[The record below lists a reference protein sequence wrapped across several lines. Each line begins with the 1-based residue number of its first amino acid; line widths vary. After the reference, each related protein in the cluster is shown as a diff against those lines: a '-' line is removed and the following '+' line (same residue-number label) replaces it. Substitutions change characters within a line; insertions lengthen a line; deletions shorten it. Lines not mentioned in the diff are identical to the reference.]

1 MEIKDKSVLV
11 LGGWG
16 LVGMAICRKLLEDQ
30 PREII
35 VCSLEKWQA
44 EEACEILSKEAGDVT
59 LTPIWGNVFVRQ
71 ELKDKTRDEILN
83 DQHNRN
89 YLIRDVF
96 HPLSEEILEQSFLFH
111 IIKKKRP
118 EIVVD
123 CVNSATALAYQ
134 DIYTSYINVNKELE
148 TAKTSGTAT
157 DSMLAE
163 MEKMVGTI
171 YLPQLIRHVQILY
184 EAMRRVKAHSYVKIG
199 TSGTGGMG
207 LNIPYTHSEEKPS
220 RVLLSKSAIA
230 GAHSML
236 LFLMGRTPDA
246 PFTKEI
252 KPAAAIAWKKIAYG
266 DITRGGKPIELFDCP
281 PENAETL
288 GNTFDR
294 QSSGNHKPLGDTLK
308 SVFVDTGEN
317 GIFSLGEFYTISALG
332 QMEYVTPEEIAQYA
346 IWEIKGGNTGAD
358 IISSLD
364 NAIMGPTYRAGYL
377 REPVL
382 RKMKALEQEHGVESV
397 AFELLGPPRLS
408 KLLYE
413 ANLLRRGFK
422 TMQQVMSTDPE
433 ELSNG
438 LEELIRQD
446 QDLRSKIISIGI
458 PILMKDGKSLLRG
471 PTIKIPPYR
480 GSDQFA
486 VTDKAIDNWA
496 SDGWVDLRP
505 ENMKRWQERFRKI
518 QQEIDQVPEDDT
530 SSRYHRDRQY
540 WLEDTEIHIGK
551 VVSWIF
557 IIEEEGLR
565 IKS

>member
-1 MEIKDKSVLV
+1 MEIKNKSVLV

-16 LVGMAICRKLLEDQ
+16 LVGMAICRKLLEDK
-30 PREII
+30 PKEII

-44 EEACEILSKEAGDVT
+44 EEACKTLSKEAGDVT
-59 LTPIWGNVFVRQ
+59 LTPVWGNVFVRQ
-71 ELKDKTRDEILN
+71 ELKDKTRNEILN
-83 DQHNRN
+83 NPHNRN
-89 YLIRDVF
+89 FLIHDVF
-96 HPLSEEILEQSFLFH
+96 STLTEDILEQSFLFH
-111 IIKKKRP
+111 IIKENHP
-118 EIVVD
+118 EIVID

-134 DIYTSYINVNKELE
+134 DIYTSFMNVNKELE
-148 TAKTSGTAT
+148 VAKTSGTAT
-157 DSMLAE
+157 DSCIAE
-163 MEKMVGTI
+163 VEKMVATI

-252 KPAAAIAWKKIAYG
+252 KPAAAIAWKRIAYG

-281 PENAETL
+281 PDNPETI
-288 GNTFDR
+288 GDTFNR
-294 QSSGNHKPLGDTLK
+294 QSGDNHKPLGNTLK

-346 IWEIKGGNTGAD
+346 IWEIKGGNTGTD
-358 IISSLD
+358 IISSMD

-377 REPVL
+377 RESVL
-382 RKMKALEQEHGVESV
+382 KKMETLEQEHGVESV

-408 KLLYE
+408 KLLHE

-422 TMQQVMSTDPE
+422 TMQKVLDGDPE
-433 ELSNG
+433 QLSDEL
-438 LEELIRQD
+438 EKLIRND

-480 GSDQFA
+480 GSDQFT
-486 VTDKAIDNWA
+486 VTDESIDEWA
-496 SDGWVDLRP
+496 KDGWVDLQP
-505 ENMKRWQERFRKI
+505 DNMKRWQERFRAI
-518 QQEIDQVPEDDT
+518 QKEIDVLPEDDT

-540 WLEDTEIHIGK
+540 WLEDEEIHIGK

>member
-1 MEIKDKSVLV
+1 M
-11 LGGWG
+11 
-16 LVGMAICRKLLEDQ
+16 
-30 PREII
+30 
-35 VCSLEKWQA
+35 
-44 EEACEILSKEAGDVT
+44 
-59 LTPIWGNVFVRQ
+59 
-71 ELKDKTRDEILN
+71 
-83 DQHNRN
+83 
-89 YLIRDVF
+89 
-96 HPLSEEILEQSFLFH
+96 
-111 IIKKKRP
+111 
-118 EIVVD
+118 
-123 CVNSATALAYQ
+123 
-134 DIYTSYINVNKELE
+134 
-148 TAKTSGTAT
+148 
-157 DSMLAE
+157 
-163 MEKMVGTI
+163 
-171 YLPQLIRHVQILY
+171 
-184 EAMRRVKAHSYVKIG
+184 
-199 TSGTGGMG
+199 
-207 LNIPYTHSEEKPS
+207 
-220 RVLLSKSAIA
+220 
-230 GAHSML
+230 
-236 LFLMGRTPDA
+236 
-246 PFTKEI
+246 
-252 KPAAAIAWKKIAYG
+252 
-266 DITRGGKPIELFDCP
+266 
-281 PENAETL
+281 
-288 GNTFDR
+288 
-294 QSSGNHKPLGDTLK
+294 
-308 SVFVDTGEN
+308 
-317 GIFSLGEFYTISALG
+317 GEFYTISALG

-530 SSRYHRDRQY
+530 SSRYHRDLHY

>member
-1 MEIKDKSVLV
+1 MEIKNKSVLV

-16 LVGMAICRKLLEDQ
+16 LVGMAICRKLLEDR
-30 PREII
+30 PKEII

-44 EEACEILSKEAGDVT
+44 EEACEVLRKEAGNVT

-83 DQHNRN
+83 DPHNRN
-89 YLIRDVF
+89 FLIHDVF
-96 HPLSEEILEQSFLFH
+96 SSLTDDILEQSFLFH
-111 IIKKKRP
+111 IIKENRP
-118 EIVVD
+118 EIVID

-134 DIYTSYINVNKELE
+134 DIYTSFMNVNNELE
-148 TAKTSGTAT
+148 TAKTTGSAT
-157 DSMLAE
+157 DPMLAE
-163 MEKMVGTI
+163 VEKMVATI

-184 EAMRRVKAHSYVKIG
+184 EAMRRVNAHSYVKIG

-252 KPAAAIAWKKIAYG
+252 KPAAAIAWKRIAYG

-281 PENAETL
+281 PDNAETI
-288 GNTFDR
+288 GDTFNR
-294 QSSGNHKPLGDTLK
+294 HSSGNHTPLGETLK

-346 IWEIKGGNTGAD
+346 IWEIKGGNTGTD

-377 REPVL
+377 RESVL
-382 RKMKALEQEHGVESV
+382 RKMETLEQEHGVESV

-408 KLLYE
+408 KLLHE
-413 ANLLRRGFK
+413 ANLLRKGFE
-422 TMQQVMSTDPE
+422 TMQQVMDADPE
-433 ELSNG
+433 KLSDG
-438 LEELIRQD
+438 LENLIRED

-480 GSDQFA
+480 GSNQFP
-486 VTDKAIDNWA
+486 VVDESVDEWA
-496 SDGWVDLRP
+496 KDGWVDLRP
-505 ENMKRWQERFRKI
+505 SNMRRWQERFRAI
-518 QQEIDQVPEDDT
+518 QKEMDTLPEDDT

-540 WLEDTEIHIGK
+540 WIEDEEIHIGK

-557 IIEEEGLR
+557 IVEEEGLR